1 MILANVKIDCD
12 VIFVFSP
19 IMSQLDSELNLL
31 RARLA
36 SLEEHKR
43 IQSETAAEKK
53 AFPLKTLEGIVDMHR
68 NVRQGGTNKFQN
80 ERYIHSREKLS
91 FLEPILDVLKNME
104 GRLELLEKRPP
115 LVSSSRKKRRWR
127 LGRYNPLVNIGQI
140 LEKK

>member
-1 MILANVKIDCD
+1 
-12 VIFVFSP
+12 
-19 IMSQLDSELNLL
+19 MSQLDSELNLL

-43 IQSETAAEKK
+43 TESEIAAEKK

-115 LVSSSRKKRRWR
+115 LVSSSRKQRRWR
-127 LGRYNPLVNIGQI
+127 LGRNTPRVKTGQI
-140 LEKK
+140 LENK